1 MRIMHKNKAFAA
13 GETMAN
19 RTSLADSSFDTE
31 RAPDVGAQAQAALL
45 LLESL
50 IHSLL
55 DNGALTK
62 EQALE
67 AIGSA
72 YEVKSD
78 SAAADYEPPE
88 RLQRSLAILSKMR
101 MSIRAHSGPYDD
113 RPDERR
119 IDEG

>member
-1 MRIMHKNKAFAA
+1 
-13 GETMAN
+13 MAN
-19 RTSLADSSFDTE
+19 RKSLADSSFDTTRE
-31 RAPDVGAQAQAALL
+31 PDVGAQAQAALL

-72 YEVKSD
+72 YEVKDD
-78 SAAADYEPPE
+78 SARADYEPPE
-88 RLQRSLAILSKMR
+88 RLQRSLAILSQMR
-101 MSIRAHSGPYDD
+101 ISISAHTGQY
-113 RPDERR
+113 DERPADR
-119 IDEG
+119 RVDEG